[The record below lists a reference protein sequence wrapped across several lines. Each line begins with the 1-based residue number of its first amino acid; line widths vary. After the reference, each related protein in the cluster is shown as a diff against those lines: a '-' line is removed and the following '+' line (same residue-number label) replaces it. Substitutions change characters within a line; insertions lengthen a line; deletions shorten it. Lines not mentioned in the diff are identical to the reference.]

1 MFKVKNKGIKTMCLR
16 NIFSL
21 QFTVFNRRDQCFVIS
36 RKQLRPFTPS
46 RYTNAEMKISLYI
59 QIHIKIIRSKFRI
72 LDRKNSR
79 VIHRKIFIF
88 LKKQVNFY
96 HIQTNTSQSLRVY
109 NSRIPR
115 IKNAKFSGYY
125 FYMNTNIQED
135 FQICTNVPLMDN
147 VFITEEHLL
156 P

>member
-96 HIQTNTSQSLRVY
+96 HILLFLHVCKQTLRNLY
-109 NSRIPR
+109 
-115 IKNAKFSGYY
+115 GYI
-125 FYMNTNIQED
+125 TRE
-135 FQICTNVPLMDN
+135 FQGLRMRNFQGII
-147 VFITEEHLL
+147 FI
-156 P
+156 